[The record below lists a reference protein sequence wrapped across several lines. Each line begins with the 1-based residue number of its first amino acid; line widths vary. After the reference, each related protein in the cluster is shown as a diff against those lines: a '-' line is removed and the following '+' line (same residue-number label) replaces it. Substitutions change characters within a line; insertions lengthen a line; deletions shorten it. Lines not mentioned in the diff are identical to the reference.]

1 MKGGHVTSSLSFG
14 YAVRRVARR
23 QLRYVS
29 SYRIGDGG
37 VEGCQESKMA
47 TLLHLHPHG
56 LLLVGTALGFRS
68 QIYRGEE
75 ITCITDPR
83 REPALRLEEVEGKGV
98 LCVSSGLRPRCSLL
112 FPHYYVHPL
121 PLRLLTTVSTHILS
135 IFSRTCL
142 RPSLPSPQ

>member
-1 MKGGHVTSSLSFG
+1 MKGGRVPSSLSLG
-14 YAVRRVARR
+14 YAVCRVARR

-37 VEGCQESKMA
+37 VESGQESEMA

-75 ITCITDPR
+75 ITGITDPR

-98 LCVSSGLRPRCSLL
+98 LCVSSGLRPSCFFL
-112 FPHYYVHPL
+112 FPHYFC
-121 PLRLLTTVSTHILS
+121 T
-135 IFSRTCL
+135 
-142 RPSLPSPQ
+142 